1 MSNMKDYDSLDA
13 FDRDVHAML
22 HQGQSLP
29 NTAATA
35 TAASDCNERPLVLN
49 EVSEAELGPGGTRG
63 ETVIRRREALTED
76 FAARAALNRIRVESM
91 IRFRREVVHRVP
103 AGGGGS

>member
-29 NTAATA
+29 NTATTA
-35 TAASDCNERPLVLN
+35 TAASDYNERPVVSA
-49 EVSEAELGPGGTRG
+49 EASEAEPGQGGTRG
-63 ETVIRRREALTED
+63 EIVMTRREALTEE
-76 FAARAALNRIRVESM
+76 FAARAALNRIRVESI
-91 IRFRREVVHRVP
+91 IRFRRDVAHRVP